1 MPDAMIIDKETV
13 RAERQK
19 LSNPA
24 RLQEVTETVRKM
36 LDIKKT
42 LLWRADAG
50 TCCGSLCS
58 IASSLSR
65 ETTILEN
72 VLSFLDKGDRIAA
85 GRLLEEYEQLLSA
98 QPACNPAEPK
108 GCC

>member
-1 MPDAMIIDKETV
+1 MPDMMIIDKDTV
-13 RAERQK
+13 RATRQK

-24 RLQEVTETVRKM
+24 RAHEVAETVRKM

-65 ETTILEN
+65 ETTTLEN
-72 VLSFLDKGDRIAA
+72 VLAFLDKGDRAAA

-98 QPACNPAEPK
+98 QPACKPAEPK
-108 GCC
+108 SC